1 MEETNSETSNSKQ
14 ALAIVCLDAST
25 ASFFVSETNVALSF
39 STLVSQMTNSGFRLL
54 NALAYSGSLSTIEIG
69 VPESP
74 KCEADERKNA
84 QNELRTSIVTR
95 LGPRSGYYP
104 TLEQHKEPDFQDDHS
119 EKK

>member
-1 MEETNSETSNSKQ
+1 MP
-14 ALAIVCLDAST
+14 AIVCVDAST
-25 ASFFVSETNVALSF
+25 ASFFVSETNVALSLEA
-39 STLVSQMTNSGFRLL
+39 TLVSQMTNSGFRLL

-69 VPESP
+69 VPEST

-84 QNELRTSIVTR
+84 QNGLRTSIVTR